1 LRPVVDRPPR
11 RAGEIPVEVEGTL
24 RDPGLGVDPE
34 GECDPLVDVAD
45 AHDLV
50 HPGRERG
57 VAVYR
62 FYRNVRESAERTNL
76 PRAAP
81 GIPAAMRRMRYGVRL
96 GPRRAGW
103 RVRRYG
109 WGLGPR
115 RGFGLL
121 GLVLGLI
128 VVAILAFILCTL
140 IGFLAFFR

>member
-1 LRPVVDRPPR
+1 
-11 RAGEIPVEVEGTL
+11 
-24 RDPGLGVDPE
+24 
-34 GECDPLVDVAD
+34 
-45 AHDLV
+45 
-50 HPGRERG
+50 
-57 VAVYR
+57 
-62 FYRNVRESAERTNL
+62 
-76 PRAAP
+76 
-81 GIPAAMRRMRYGVRL
+81 MRRMRYGVRL
-96 GPRRAGW
+96 GPRRVGW